1 MVPRDRRLTLFI
13 RRQRDRTDSASYFD
27 GAGVPGAAHHVVPGT
42 MTYPLGHCGGRSA
55 DAVPVSATEPSS
67 PNALT
72 TMPDTIHLR
81 ASDMDS
87 SEPLRGFPP
96 LQLTPAGPMAAT
108 RHWSRARPPQFTPV
122 SHFAQYSRSTDSAV
136 PVVGS
141 EVTLCIFPHMMHS
154 LTGTRAGGTRV
165 EEFAMTG
172 KGGSLP
178 LDGITVVACEQAVAA
193 PLATRHLADLGARVI
208 KVERPGSGD
217 FARGYDETVLGMSS
231 HFVWL
236 NRSKES
242 LALDLKQPGSVETV
256 LRLLAR
262 ADVFVQNFAPGA
274 AERLGLGAAALRL
287 RFPRL
292 ITCSISGYG
301 SDGPYRDA
309 KAYDLLIQ
317 SEAGLVSVTGS
328 EAQPAKSGIPAAD
341 IGAGMYAFSGILAAL
356 YERERTGA
364 GAEIEVSLFDALT
377 EWMGFPLYYAG
388 YGGEPP
394 RRTGADHPAIAPYG
408 TFTAGDGRE
417 VVLAIQNEREWVLFC
432 ERVMERGDLATE
444 PRFESSSS

>member
-1 MVPRDRRLTLFI
+1 
-13 RRQRDRTDSASYFD
+13 
-27 GAGVPGAAHHVVPGT
+27 
-42 MTYPLGHCGGRSA
+42 
-55 DAVPVSATEPSS
+55 
-67 PNALT
+67 
-72 TMPDTIHLR
+72 
-81 ASDMDS
+81 
-87 SEPLRGFPP
+87 
-96 LQLTPAGPMAAT
+96 
-108 RHWSRARPPQFTPV
+108 
-122 SHFAQYSRSTDSAV
+122 
-136 PVVGS
+136 
-141 EVTLCIFPHMMHS
+141 
-154 LTGTRAGGTRV
+154 
-165 EEFAMTG
+165 MTG
-172 KGGSLP
+172 RNGSLP

-217 FARGYDETVLGMSS
+217 FARGYDETVLGLSS

-242 LALDLKQPGSVETV
+242 LALDLKQPGSVRTV
-256 LRLLAR
+256 LRLLER

-292 ITCSISGYG
+292 VTCSISGYG

-317 SEAGLVSVTGS
+317 SEAGLVSVTGT
-328 EAQPAKSGIPAAD
+328 EEQPAKSGIPAAD

-356 YERERTGA
+356 YEREHTGV

-408 TFTAGDGRE
+408 TFTAGDGSE
-417 VVLAIQNEREWVLFC
+417 IVLAVQNEREWVLFC
-432 ERVMERGDLATE
+432 ERVLERGDLATD
-444 PRFESSSS
+444 PRFESSSRRVANRPALQQEIDKVFHGLTGDEVIARLAAARIAYARRREVAEVLEHPQLAARDRWTEVGSPVGPLRALLPPIVLPGRTPRMAPIRAVGEHNEAILRWLGEPEDRQSGG

>member
-1 MVPRDRRLTLFI
+1 
-13 RRQRDRTDSASYFD
+13 
-27 GAGVPGAAHHVVPGT
+27 
-42 MTYPLGHCGGRSA
+42 
-55 DAVPVSATEPSS
+55 
-67 PNALT
+67 
-72 TMPDTIHLR
+72 
-81 ASDMDS
+81 
-87 SEPLRGFPP
+87 
-96 LQLTPAGPMAAT
+96 
-108 RHWSRARPPQFTPV
+108 
-122 SHFAQYSRSTDSAV
+122 
-136 PVVGS
+136 
-141 EVTLCIFPHMMHS
+141 
-154 LTGTRAGGTRV
+154 
-165 EEFAMTG
+165 MTG

-301 SDGPYRDA
+301 ADGPYRDA

-408 TFTAGDGRE
+408 TFTAGDGSE

-444 PRFESSSS
+444 PRFDSGSRRVANRPALQKEIDRVFHGLTGDQVIARLAAARIAYARRREVAEVLEHPQLAARDRWTEVGSPVGPLRALLPPIVLPGRTPRMAPIPAVGEHNEAILRWLGEPEDRQSGG

>member
-1 MVPRDRRLTLFI
+1 
-13 RRQRDRTDSASYFD
+13 
-27 GAGVPGAAHHVVPGT
+27 
-42 MTYPLGHCGGRSA
+42 
-55 DAVPVSATEPSS
+55 
-67 PNALT
+67 
-72 TMPDTIHLR
+72 
-81 ASDMDS
+81 
-87 SEPLRGFPP
+87 
-96 LQLTPAGPMAAT
+96 
-108 RHWSRARPPQFTPV
+108 
-122 SHFAQYSRSTDSAV
+122 
-136 PVVGS
+136 
-141 EVTLCIFPHMMHS
+141 
-154 LTGTRAGGTRV
+154 
-165 EEFAMTG
+165 MTG
-172 KGGSLP
+172 QDGSLP

-256 LRLLAR
+256 LRLLER

-292 ITCSISGYG
+292 VTCSISGYG
-301 SDGPYRDA
+301 ADGPYRDA

-317 SEAGLVSVTGS
+317 SEAGLVSVTGT
-328 EAQPAKSGIPAAD
+328 EEQPAKSGIPAAD

-364 GAEIEVSLFDALT
+364 GAQIEVSLFDALT
-377 EWMGFPLYYAG
+377 EWMGFPLYYTG

-408 TFTAGDGRE
+408 TFTAGDDSE
-417 VVLAIQNEREWVLFC
+417 IVLAVQNEREWVLFC
-432 ERVMERGDLATE
+432 ERVLERGDLATDL
-444 PRFESSSS
+444 RFESSSRRVANRPALQEEIDRVFHGLSGDAVIARLAAARIAYARRREVAEVLEHPQLAARDRWTEVGSPVGPLRALLPPIVLPGRTPRMAPIPAVGEHNEAILRWLDQPEDAPGDRQSGG

>member
-1 MVPRDRRLTLFI
+1 
-13 RRQRDRTDSASYFD
+13 
-27 GAGVPGAAHHVVPGT
+27 
-42 MTYPLGHCGGRSA
+42 
-55 DAVPVSATEPSS
+55 
-67 PNALT
+67 
-72 TMPDTIHLR
+72 
-81 ASDMDS
+81 
-87 SEPLRGFPP
+87 
-96 LQLTPAGPMAAT
+96 
-108 RHWSRARPPQFTPV
+108 
-122 SHFAQYSRSTDSAV
+122 
-136 PVVGS
+136 
-141 EVTLCIFPHMMHS
+141 
-154 LTGTRAGGTRV
+154 
-165 EEFAMTG
+165 MTG
-172 KGGSLP
+172 RNGSLP

-217 FARGYDETVLGMSS
+217 FARGYDETVLGLSS

-242 LALDLKQPGSVETV
+242 LALDLKQPGSVRTV
-256 LRLLAR
+256 LRLLER

-292 ITCSISGYG
+292 VTCSISGYG

-317 SEAGLVSVTGS
+317 SEAGLVSVTGT
-328 EAQPAKSGIPAAD
+328 EEQPAKSGIPAAD

-356 YERERTGA
+356 YEREHTGV

-394 RRTGADHPAIAPYG
+394 RRTGANHPAIAPYG
-408 TFTAGDGRE
+408 TFTAGDGSE
-417 VVLAIQNEREWVLFC
+417 IVLAVQNEREWVLFC
-432 ERVMERGDLATE
+432 ERVLERGDLATD
-444 PRFESSSS
+444 PRFESSSRRVANRPALQQEIDKVFHGLTGDEVIARLAAARIAYARRREVAEVLEHPQLAARDRWTEVGSPVGPLRALLPPIVLPGRTPRMAPIPAVGEHNEAILRWLDQPDAAEDRQGGG